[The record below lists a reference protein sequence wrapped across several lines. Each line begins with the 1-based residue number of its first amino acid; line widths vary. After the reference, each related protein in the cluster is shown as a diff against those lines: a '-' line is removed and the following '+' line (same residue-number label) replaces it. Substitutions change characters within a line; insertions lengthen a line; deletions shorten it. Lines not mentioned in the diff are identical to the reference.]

1 MLCLIKNKTRYTA
14 SEKVNKQRQK
24 SFAIDKKFCC
34 WQKKRAQKAVNN
46 AVFLGSLKQ
55 NHIEYRNK
63 EWSFTLVQS

>member
-34 WQKKRAQKAVNN
+34 
-46 AVFLGSLKQ
+46 
-55 NHIEYRNK
+55 
-63 EWSFTLVQS
+63 